1 MTDIASLAQRIST
14 TSDAELLVLY
24 DTLRRQVGDLDARAM
39 WAAACDEV
47 DRWGMAEEDR
57 P

>member
-1 MTDIASLAQRIST
+1 MTDIASLAHQIST

-47 DRWGMAEEDR
+47 DRWGMAEDDQ